1 MILEFKILC
10 ENNDGHNLFYLRAE
24 EAFRCCGF
32 SDKNEIARLL
42 RKRISKGLV
51 FSLQSIAN
59 ASGFARFICQL
70 GPCGPMGGKKPR
82 GEMIRKRVCGR
93 QKNDRNNKK
102 FSPSAF

>member
-1 MILEFKILC
+1 MMVTIYSILELRR
-10 ENNDGHNLFYLRAE
+10 LFAVVV
-24 EAFRCCGF
+24 F
-32 SDKNEIARLL
+32 SEQNEIERLL

-82 GEMIRKRVCGR
+82 GEMIGKRVCGR
-93 QKNDRNNKK
+93 
-102 FSPSAF
+102 